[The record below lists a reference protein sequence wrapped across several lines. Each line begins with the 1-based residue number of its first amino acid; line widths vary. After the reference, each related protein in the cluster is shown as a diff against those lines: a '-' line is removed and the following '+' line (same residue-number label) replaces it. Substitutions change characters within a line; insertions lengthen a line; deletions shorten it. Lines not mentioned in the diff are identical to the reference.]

1 MNETIA
7 FDIGATNSRIAF
19 FENGKLTWKN
29 QASTPARE
37 GPQAFVD
44 MMENLCLP
52 LPQRD
57 APVGVAIA
65 ATVIEGRVTAHN
77 SDVLPDWN
85 DFPLETVLSERLRR
99 PVRVVNDARAAAWG
113 EFIHGA
119 GRGCDEFLFVTVSTG
134 VGAGVVLNR
143 RLHLAHNGFDAELGE
158 TRAASGGTLEEHA
171 SGTALGRLAAEH
183 GYVNGKALCDAADS
197 GDAAAER
204 LYRHGITE
212 LASKLADLAV
222 MLGIQRAAIGGSVG
236 LRIGYV
242 ERLREALA
250 QLPSMYRVELTRAEL
265 DHDAGLHGA
274 ASLASERII

>member
-7 FDIGATNSRIAF
+7 FDIGATNSRIAL
-19 FENGKLTWKN
+19 FENGKPTWKE
-29 QASTPARE
+29 QAPTPARE

-44 MMENLCLP
+44 MMEALCRP

-65 ATVIEGRVTAHN
+65 ATVTEGRVTAHN
-77 SDVLPDWN
+77 SDVLPGWSG
-85 DFPLETVLSERLRR
+85 FPLESVLSERLRR

-158 TRAASGGTLEEHA
+158 TRATAGGTLEDHA

-183 GYVNGKALCDAADS
+183 GYANGKLLCDAADR
-197 GDAAAER
+197 GDDAAEK
-204 LYRHGITE
+204 LYRHGIKE

-236 LRIGYV
+236 LRAGYV
-242 ERLREALA
+242 ERLREELA
-250 QLPSMYRVELTRAEL
+250 QLPPMYRIELARAEL
-265 DHDAGLHGA
+265 DHDAGLYGA
-274 ASLASERII
+274 AALAGE